1 MLSRKLLVSAISTLL
16 AAPMLVSADS
26 DIGFGGAGT
35 NASADL
41 EFQIVIPQFVFF
53 RVGTAGALDRV
64 DFDLGTAL
72 AQPGTGVSVDATG
85 GVGDGAD
92 GDLDV
97 EIITNA
103 TGLTIGATGGD
114 LSSGSN
120 LIPFTDITAADGGD
134 IPVPAFGTAGV
145 AVPGVP
151 GTLNDTWSYTYNND
165 TVYPPGTYAGTV
177 TYTVTTL

>member
-1 MLSRKLLVSAISTLL
+1 MLSRKLLVSAIATLV
-16 AAPMLVSADS
+16 AAPTLVSADS
-26 DIGFGGAGT
+26 DFAIGGAGT
-35 NASADL
+35 NASANLD
-41 EFQIVIPQFVFF
+41 FQIVIPEFVFF
-53 RVGTAGALDRV
+53 RVGTAGSVDRV
-64 DFDLGTAL
+64 DFDLVTA
-72 AQPGTGVSVDATG
+72 ATQPGTGPVNATG

-134 IPVPAFGTAGV
+134 IPVPAFGTVGV